1 MDFVLYEDPDRDLL
15 PGFAAN
21 LVGMAAGDEKEFALE
36 VSEDFENEN
45 LAGRTAFFEV
55 TCEQVSSRTLP
66 ELNDTFAADLTDGEQ
81 ETLLELRME
90 VRKRLETNAED
101 EANEPYFEE
110 LMEKVIEGATLAYPP
125 MTVDDFVDREIE
137 RLDQNLRQ
145 RGLTLDD
152 LLRIKKQ
159 TREDL
164 AKEYREPAENN
175 LKRAL
180 ILGEVVDAEE
190 LEPNEDDIDEQL
202 KELFGE
208 RATELGA
215 GFRDSFRQ
223 NMISNRAVKRVI
235 DIGKGLEPAIGPD
248 PKPKLEEKV
257 SSEHVATLDDLR
269 DEATKQDEEETL
281 FPGQRVEGGIV
292 RID

>member
-1 MDFVLYEDPDRDLL
+1 MD
-15 PGFAAN
+15 
-21 LVGMAAGDEKEFALE
+21 KI
-36 VSEDFENEN
+36 
-45 LAGRTAFFEV
+45 
-55 TCEQVSSRTLP
+55 
-66 ELNDTFAADLTDGEQ
+66 
-81 ETLLELRME
+81 
-90 VRKRLETNAED
+90 
-101 EANEPYFEE
+101 
-110 LMEKVIEGATLAYPP
+110 IEGATLAYPP
-125 MTVDDFVDREIE
+125 VMVDDFVDREIE
-137 RLDQNLRQ
+137 RLDQSLRQ

-159 TREDL
+159 SREEL
-164 AKEYREPAENN
+164 AEEHREPAEHN

-190 LEPNEDDIDEQL
+190 LEPDEDDIDEQL
-202 KELFGE
+202 KGIFGE
-208 RATELGA
+208 RAGEIEGTL
-215 GFRDSFRQ
+215 RNSFRQ